1 MDNSSGQ
8 EQFQQQQ
15 QFYHHSQHPHA
26 QRQIN
31 QQHLP
36 MMFPAQQPSHQ
47 MPMVN
52 GQPGQPG
59 PAPVPTP
66 PVVAGM
72 LNGAANKKSMLKRKS
87 VTNNQNVV
95 GMSNDV
101 RPKKQTY
108 GMAQQSPGQV
118 STNGMI
124 HPYQQQQPT
133 TGQVYQNGTSMQQQ
147 SSMSSVHSPQ
157 FPSPSNPMNNQHL
170 SPYGGYD
177 QQQLQ
182 STNTSVPANQLHQ
195 STTLTHNN
203 LIGGQGEVVWQL
215 QDVRRQRPSPNS
227 SQTAHQ
233 IGAMGHTPPGSMGS
247 NINDS
252 RFPSNQ
258 IQMTNGI
265 QPKVEGILSPPRQNG
280 GFTTSAQQP
289 FSTATPTLQSSL
301 SFNENNNSAYCGN
314 NNSNNHSQQQQFYSS
329 LQQQPAHHFQRTCSM
344 SNVSFQP
351 QFLSQVSLED
361 CKNFIKSV
369 DVGVNDLS
377 STTIELFD
385 FNLSKTGFDMDNDE
399 TRLLVQKMLQ

>member
-1 MDNSSGQ
+1 
-8 EQFQQQQ
+8 
-15 QFYHHSQHPHA
+15 
-26 QRQIN
+26 
-31 QQHLP
+31 
-36 MMFPAQQPSHQ
+36 
-47 MPMVN
+47 
-52 GQPGQPG
+52 
-59 PAPVPTP
+59 
-66 PVVAGM
+66 
-72 LNGAANKKSMLKRKS
+72 
-87 VTNNQNVV
+87 
-95 GMSNDV
+95 MSNDV

-133 TGQVYQNGTSMQQQ
+133 TGQIYQNGTSMQQQ

-195 STTLTHNN
+195 WAR
-203 LIGGQGEVVWQL
+203 GGGMAAAGQWSKRPNSRSDINQM
-215 QDVRRQRPSPNS
+215 VRMELRNTVHSRMSDGSAPSPNS

-289 FSTATPTLQSSL
+289 FSTATPPLQSSL

-351 QFLSQVSLED
+351 QFLSQVSLEN

-385 FNLSKTGFDMDNDE
+385 FNLSKTG
-399 TRLLVQKMLQ
+399 

>member
-1 MDNSSGQ
+1 MAAAGQWSKRPNSRSD
-8 EQFQQQQ
+8 
-15 QFYHHSQHPHA
+15 
-26 QRQIN
+26 IN
-31 QQHLP
+31 Q
-36 MMFPAQQPSHQ
+36 
-47 MPMVN
+47 MVRMELRN
-52 GQPGQPG
+52 
-59 PAPVPTP
+59 T
-66 PVVAGM
+66 
-72 LNGAANKKSMLKRKS
+72 
-87 VTNNQNVV
+87 
-95 GMSNDV
+95 
-101 RPKKQTY
+101 
-108 GMAQQSPGQV
+108 
-118 STNGMI
+118 
-124 HPYQQQQPT
+124 
-133 TGQVYQNGTSMQQQ
+133 
-147 SSMSSVHSPQ
+147 VHSRM
-157 FPSPSNPMNNQHL
+157 SDGS
-170 SPYGGYD
+170 
-177 QQQLQ
+177 
-182 STNTSVPANQLHQ
+182 A
-195 STTLTHNN
+195 
-203 LIGGQGEVVWQL
+203 
-215 QDVRRQRPSPNS
+215 PSPNS

-344 SNVSFQP
+344 SN
-351 QFLSQVSLED
+351 
-361 CKNFIKSV
+361 SV